1 MSGLSV
7 VMTQQYVH
15 KYKMILRKTKVL
27 KEQFLVTKTEWHFKK
42 VVRCTNQ
49 STVLKVATKLQNG
62 SQEIFYTVI

>member
-42 VVRCTNQ
+42 VVQC
-49 STVLKVATKLQNG
+49 TVLKVATKLQNG